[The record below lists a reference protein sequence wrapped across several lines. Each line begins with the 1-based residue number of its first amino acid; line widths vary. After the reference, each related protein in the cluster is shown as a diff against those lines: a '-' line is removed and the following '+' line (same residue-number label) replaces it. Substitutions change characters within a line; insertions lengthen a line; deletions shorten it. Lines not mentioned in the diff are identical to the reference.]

1 MMITIGKPCAVCEKG
16 GRANNEDCIY
26 PSSECADS
34 HQRLFLVC
42 DGVGG
47 SERGEIASALACDA
61 LQTFFA
67 TFLGEEDPTPSFIQ
81 RAVHYAETRFDTYL
95 QQHPEAT
102 GMATTMTLAYIG
114 KQSLTLAHIGDSR
127 IYYIRNGQTLYHSE
141 DHSLVNSL
149 VQLGR
154 ITPAEARLHPQ
165 RHMIL
170 RAIQGSHT
178 PTEAEVIQW
187 QDIQTGDWLFMC
199 SDGVLE
205 RLDESRLTQLCAE
218 THNPAEIKENIL
230 ELCDG
235 KTHDNYSFYLIPLRK
250 TEGTTRIKQ
259 NFLSF
264 LYSLA

>member
-67 TFLGEEDPTPSFIQ
+67 TFLGEEDPTPAFIQ
-81 RAVHYAETRFDTYL
+81 QAVHYAETRFDTYL

-127 IYYIRNGQTLYHSE
+127 IY
-141 DHSLVNSL
+141 
-149 VQLGR
+149 
-154 ITPAEARLHPQ
+154 
-165 RHMIL
+165 
-170 RAIQGSHT
+170 
-178 PTEAEVIQW
+178 
-187 QDIQTGDWLFMC
+187 
-199 SDGVLE
+199 
-205 RLDESRLTQLCAE
+205 
-218 THNPAEIKENIL
+218 
-230 ELCDG
+230 
-235 KTHDNYSFYLIPLRK
+235 
-250 TEGTTRIKQ
+250 
-259 NFLSF
+259 
-264 LYSLA
+264 

>member
-1 MMITIGKPCAVCEKG
+1 M
-16 GRANNEDCIY
+16 
-26 PSSECADS
+26 
-34 HQRLFLVC
+34 QLFL
-42 DGVGG
+42 
-47 SERGEIASALACDA
+47 SIKER
-61 LQTFFA
+61 
-67 TFLGEEDPTPSFIQ
+67 
-81 RAVHYAETRFDTYL
+81 
-95 QQHPEAT
+95 
-102 GMATTMTLAYIG
+102 
-114 KQSLTLAHIGDSR
+114 
-127 IYYIRNGQTLYHSE
+127 
-141 DHSLVNSL
+141 HSLVNSL